1 MRRPG
6 DILPN
11 ERVFR
16 LRVESDPTG
25 DNSSLRD
32 DNGSGNP
39 ATPHWTPM
47 RAPDSNAPTSG
58 APKKSIPDRMIKA
71 WEFRISREEAL
82 YDMNVAKTFAGYL
95 RSLAH
100 RLKALI
106 CCRGEMK
113 KWRLLL
119 SGKSADEQLWVVR
132 PPSAGMC
139 QSRIREW
146 ARKTLEA
153 AGYDS
158 QAMLLEWE
166 IFWRRKGV

>member
-16 LRVESDPTG
+16 LQVESDPTRAK
-25 DNSSLRD
+25 SPLRD

-39 ATPHWTPM
+39 ANTRRSM
-47 RAPDSNAPTSG
+47 RAPDSNAPSSG
-58 APKKSIPDRMIKA
+58 ALKKSIPDRMIKA

-82 YDMNVAKTFAGYL
+82 YDMTAAKTFAGYL
-95 RSLAH
+95 RSLLH
-100 RLKALI
+100 RLKASI
-106 CCRGEMK
+106 GGRGEMK
-113 KWRLLL
+113 KWRMLL

-132 PPSAGMC
+132 PPSAGLC